1 MNKNPLISG
10 TSGQPQQPDMN
21 ALYNQFRQNPMKY
34 LTGFNIPQG
43 MNNPEQIV
51 RFLAQNGKIPPM
63 LQGRVNAMLSGH
75 KP

>member
-10 TSGQPQQPDMN
+10 TSGQSQQPDMN

-51 RFLAQNGKIPPM
+51 RYLAQNGKIPPM
-63 LQGRVNAMLSGH
+63 LQGRVNAMLLRR
-75 KP
+75 